1 MYIGKT
7 RRKYYNFLFLLEILR
22 YIVIFS
28 KLYLE
33 KTIMIQLAIYCIA
46 NRKRGVMMTIEEI
59 LAGESKNVEFK
70 ENLPE
75 KSIKYMKSV
84 VAFAN
89 GTGGKIIFGIADKTR
104 EVVGFDKE
112 DVFKK
117 MDAIANAV
125 SDSCEPAIIP
135 DITLQTVGGKTVIV
149 VEVSEGRQRPY
160 YIKALGRDG
169 GVYVRVAGTTR
180 LADEYMI
187 KELLFEGSNRYYDQ
201 ALCTGLNVTDE
212 DIDVLCKAMKEQAV
226 KNARTEEQK
235 AAIKDVGRQQLR
247 SWGILIERDGKDY
260 PSNAFAILTG
270 NGGLHVATQ
279 CGVFKGT
286 TKAVFVDRREY
297 TGPLWEQIDEA
308 FQFVLRN
315 IHLGATIVG
324 IYRQDVYEIPP
335 DAIRE
340 LIINAMVHRSYL
352 DHGTIQVAVYD
363 NRLEITSPGKLPMGQ
378 TMERMKEGYSK
389 IRNEAL
395 AHAFAYM
402 NLIEHWGSGIPR
414 IIDKVKAAGLREP
427 EFIGGEVDLRIN
439 IYRGQVD
446 GTVDLNDL
454 NNAIKVPDTI
464 DKMPDSGNEVP
475 DKTETVPDTMGKMP
489 DSDNEVPDTT
499 EKMPDSEQEQQI
511 YKYVLENGS
520 ITTAET
526 VEILDVKHRRARA
539 VLLNMVKDGYLRK
552 EGAARSTIYVKNTEG
567 K

>member
-1 MYIGKT
+1 
-7 RRKYYNFLFLLEILR
+7 
-22 YIVIFS
+22 
-28 KLYLE
+28 
-33 KTIMIQLAIYCIA
+33 
-46 NRKRGVMMTIEEI
+46 MTIEEI

-89 GTGGKIIFGIADKTR
+89 GIGGKIIFGIADKTR

-135 DITLQTVGGKTVIV
+135 DITLQTVEGKTVIV

-160 YIKALGRDG
+160 YIKSLGRDG

-180 LADEYMI
+180 LADEYMV

-201 ALCTGLNVTDE
+201 ALCTGLNITD
-212 DIDVLCKAMKEQAV
+212 DDVDALCKAMKEQAV
-226 KNARTEEQK
+226 KNAHTEEQK
-235 AAIKDVGRQQLR
+235 ASIKDVGRQQLR

-324 IYRQDVYEIPP
+324 IYRQDIYEIPP

-352 DHGTIQVAVYD
+352 DHGTVQVAVYD

-378 TMERMKEGYSK
+378 TLERMKEGYSK

-395 AHAFAYM
+395 ANAFSYM

-414 IIDKVKAAGLREP
+414 IIDKVKTAGLREP

-439 IYRGQVD
+439 IYRGQV
-446 GTVDLNDL
+446 TINDLNDL
-454 NNAIKVPDTI
+454 KKVNKVPDTVPKVPDTVPKVPDTTTKVPNNT
-464 DKMPDSGNEVP
+464 DKMPD
-475 DKTETVPDTMGKMP
+475 T
-489 DSDNEVPDTT
+489 
-499 EKMPDSEQEQQI
+499 EQEQQI
-511 YKYVLENGS
+511 YKYVLKNGS
-520 ITTAET
+520 INTAET
-526 VEILDVKHRRARA
+526 VELLGVKQRRARA
-539 VLLNMVKDGYLRK
+539 VLMNMVEGNYLRK
-552 EGAARSTIYVKNTEG
+552 EGAARSTVYVKSTEG
-567 K
+567 R

>member
-1 MYIGKT
+1 M
-7 RRKYYNFLFLLEILR
+7 
-22 YIVIFS
+22 V
-28 KLYLE
+28 
-33 KTIMIQLAIYCIA
+33 
-46 NRKRGVMMTIEEI
+46 
-59 LAGESKNVEFK
+59 
-70 ENLPE
+70 
-75 KSIKYMKSV
+75 
-84 VAFAN
+84 
-89 GTGGKIIFGIADKTR
+89 
-104 EVVGFDKE
+104 
-112 DVFKK
+112 
-117 MDAIANAV
+117 
-125 SDSCEPAIIP
+125 
-135 DITLQTVGGKTVIV
+135 
-149 VEVSEGRQRPY
+149 
-160 YIKALGRDG
+160 
-169 GVYVRVAGTTR
+169 
-180 LADEYMI
+180 

-201 ALCTGLNVTDE
+201 ALCTGLNITDD
-212 DIDVLCKAMKEQAV
+212 DIDALCKAMKEQAV
-226 KNARTEEQK
+226 KNAHTEEQK
-235 AAIKDVGRQQLR
+235 ASIKDVGRQQLR
-247 SWGILIERDGKDY
+247 SWGVLIERDGKDY

-446 GTVDLNDL
+446 T
-454 NNAIKVPDTI
+454 NNAMINANDTK
-464 DKMPDSGNEVP
+464 DGVNGVDCGVNDAGNGTNGVEVP
-475 DKTETVPDTMGKMP
+475 LNKEQAQIEKLLQIIEKNPSATQAYYAEEIGVSKRTVSRMFV
-489 DSDNEVPDTT
+489 SLQ
-499 EKMPDSEQEQQI
+499 EKGILVQSGT
-511 YKYVLENGS
+511 KRKANW
-520 ITTAET
+520 T
-526 VEILDVKHRRARA
+526 VIR
-539 VLLNMVKDGYLRK
+539 
-552 EGAARSTIYVKNTEG
+552 
-567 K
+567 

>member
-1 MYIGKT
+1 
-7 RRKYYNFLFLLEILR
+7 
-22 YIVIFS
+22 
-28 KLYLE
+28 
-33 KTIMIQLAIYCIA
+33 
-46 NRKRGVMMTIEEI
+46 MTIEEI

-104 EVVGFDKE
+104 EVVGFDQE

-125 SDSCEPAIIP
+125 SDSCEPTIIP
-135 DITLQTVGGKTVIV
+135 DITLQTVAGKTVIV
-149 VEVSEGRQRPY
+149 VDVSEGRQRPY

-180 LADEYMI
+180 IADEYMV

-201 ALCTGLNVTDE
+201 ALCTGLNVTGE
-212 DIDVLCKAMKEQAV
+212 DIDALCKAMKEQAV

-235 AAIKDVGRQQLR
+235 ASIKDVGRQQLR
-247 SWGILIERDGKDY
+247 SWGVLIERDGKDY

-363 NRLEITSPGKLPMGQ
+363 KRLEITSPGKLPMGQ

-446 GTVDLNDL
+446 GTVDLN
-454 NNAIKVPDTI
+454 NAIKVPDTI
-464 DKMPDSGNEVP
+464 GKMPDSGNKVPDKTEIVPDNMKKMPDSGNEVP
-475 DKTETVPDTMGKMP
+475 D
-489 DSDNEVPDTT
+489 TT
-499 EKMPDSEQEQQI
+499 EKIPDSEREQQI

-567 K
+567 R

>member
-1 MYIGKT
+1 MNVEWERGA
-7 RRKYYNFLFLLEILR
+7 
-22 YIVIFS
+22 
-28 KLYLE
+28 
-33 KTIMIQLAIYCIA
+33 IMTL
-46 NRKRGVMMTIEEI
+46 EEI

-135 DITLQTVGGKTVIV
+135 DISLQTIDGKTVIV
-149 VEVSEGRQRPY
+149 AEIPEGRQRPY
-160 YIKALGRDG
+160 YIKALGREG

-180 LADEYMI
+180 LADEYMVR
-187 KELLFEGSNRYYDQ
+187 ELMFEGSNRYFDQ
-201 ALCTGLNVTDE
+201 ALCSGLTITDE
-212 DIDVLCKAMKEQAV
+212 EIDALCKAMKEQAV
-226 KNARTEEQK
+226 KNAHTEGQR
-235 AAIKDVGRQQLR
+235 AFVKDVGRQQLR

-260 PSNAFAILTG
+260 PSNAYAILTG
-270 NGGLHVATQ
+270 HGGLHVATQ

-297 TGPLWEQIDEA
+297 TGPLWEQIEEA

-324 IYRQDVYEIPP
+324 IYRRDIYEIPP

-340 LIINAMVHRSYL
+340 LIVNAMVHRSYL
-352 DHGTIQVAVYD
+352 DHGMIQVAVYD

-378 TMERMKEGYSK
+378 TLERMKEGYSK

-395 AHAFAYM
+395 AHAFSYM

-414 IIDKVKAAGLREP
+414 IIEKVKAAGLREP

-439 IYRGQVD
+439 IYRGQVATETSNGID
-446 GTVDLNDL
+446 SVD
-454 NNAIKVPDTI
+454 KVPDSAAKMPDTT
-464 DKMPDSGNEVP
+464 DKMPDSAAKVP
-475 DKTETVPDTMGKMP
+475 DSADKVPD
-489 DSDNEVPDTT
+489 N
-499 EKMPDSEQEQQI
+499 EQEQQI
-511 YKYVLENGS
+511 YKYVLENGF
-520 ITTAET
+520 ITTAT
-526 VEILDVKHRRARA
+526 VIELLEVKQRRARA
-539 VLLNMVKDGYLRK
+539 ILLNMVESGWLKK
-552 EGAARSTIYVKNTEG
+552 EGAARSTIYVRNTE
-567 K
+567 KR

>member
-1 MYIGKT
+1 
-7 RRKYYNFLFLLEILR
+7 
-22 YIVIFS
+22 
-28 KLYLE
+28 
-33 KTIMIQLAIYCIA
+33 
-46 NRKRGVMMTIEEI
+46 MTIEEI

-135 DITLQTVGGKTVIV
+135 DITLQTVDGKTIIV

-212 DIDVLCKAMKEQAV
+212 DIDALCRAMREQAV

-235 AAIKDVGRQQLR
+235 TAIKDVGRQQLR
-247 SWGILIERDGKDY
+247 SWGVLIERDGKDY

-439 IYRGQVD
+439 IYRGQD
-446 GTVDLNDL
+446 ASNDI
-454 NNAIKVPDTI
+454 NNANK
-464 DKMPDSGNEVP
+464 
-475 DKTETVPDTMGKMP
+475 
-489 DSDNEVPDTT
+489 VPDTT
-499 EKMPDSEQEQQI
+499 EEQPDTANKVPDTMEKMPDTTEEVPDNEQEQQI
-511 YKYVLENGS
+511 YKYVSEKES

-526 VEILDVKHRRARA
+526 VVLLGVKDRRARA
-539 VLLNMVKDGYLRK
+539 ILMNMVEGGYLVK
-552 EGAARSTIYVKNTEG
+552 EGAARSTIYVKSTKG
-567 K
+567 R